1 MNFFSQTLAV
11 TAMNLRNIPRRLGNS
26 LVIVIGIAGAV
37 GVFIPILAMSIS
49 FRATIKGDGN
59 DARAIVLTH
68 RATTE
73 PESSLAR
80 DEVAEIV
87 DYPQVRRDSRDRPV
101 ASGEVV
107 LVAPVSRKR
116 DHSDV
121 NVTLRGVGEQYFAMR
136 PELKLRS
143 GRMFESG
150 KQELVV
156 GVGAASQ
163 FDGLDIGES
172 LRLQDGDW
180 KVVGTFAGGNGAR
193 ESEVV
198 ADALT
203 VMSAYKLNTFNSLT
217 VTLRSPR
224 ELAAFKDAVGLGSK
238 SILLARS
245 EPEYLATASE
255 SVNRI
260 LRLVGYSIGSIMAL
274 GALFSALN
282 SMYSAVTARSVE
294 MATLRALGFSSLA
307 VAGGVLYRGAPAGP
321 GRSGCWRRVCLRLV
335 QWCNHQHVR
344 RRGVGLSTRLFA
356 IHHSGAGDR
365 CRSACLRTRPGWR
378 AFAGDSRRAGQHRRG
393 TARNLRSGTPGDPYR
408 SMVGN
413 PRRARCKLTNPA
425 HESATVAVQF
435 PGPNTLL

>member
-1 MNFFSQTLAV
+1 MNFFSQILAV

-49 FRATIKGDGN
+49 FRATIEGDGS

-68 RATTE
+68 RATAE

-80 DEVAEIV
+80 DEVAEIM

-163 FDGLDIGES
+163 FDGLDIGEN

-203 VMSAYKLNTFNSLT
+203 VMSAYKFNTFNSLT
-217 VTLRSPR
+217 VALRSPR

-260 LRLVGYSIGSIMAL
+260 LRLVGYTIGSIMAL

-307 VAGGVLYRGAPAGP
+307 VAVGVLFEALLLALVGAA
-321 GRSGCWRRVCLRLV
+321 
-335 QWCNHQHVR
+335 
-344 RRGVGLSTRLFA
+344 VGA
-356 IHHSGAGDR
+356 
-365 CRSACLRTRPGWR
+365 
-378 AFAGDSRRAGQHRRG
+378 AFAYALFNGATISTLGGAVWDSQLVYSLSITPALAIGVVLLACALGLAGGLLPAIRA
-393 TARNLRSGTPGDPYR
+393 ARANIAEAL
-408 SMVGN
+408 
-413 PRRARCKLTNPA
+413 
-425 HESATVAVQF
+425 HES
-435 PGPNTLL
+435 

>member
-1 MNFFSQTLAV
+1 MSFISQTLAV

-49 FRATIKGDGN
+49 FRATIEGDGS
-59 DARAIVLTH
+59 DARAIVLTQ
-68 RATTE
+68 RATAE
-73 PESSLAR
+73 SESSLSR
-80 DEVAEIV
+80 DEVAAIM
-87 DYPQVRRDSRDRPV
+87 DYPQVRRDSRGRPV
-101 ASGEVV
+101 VSGEVV

-116 DHSDV
+116 DHTDV
-121 NVTLRGVGEQYFAMR
+121 NVTLRGVGGQYFAMR

-156 GVGAASQ
+156 GAGAVSQ
-163 FDGLDIGES
+163 FDGLEIGENI
-172 LRLQDGDW
+172 RLQDGDW

-203 VMSAYKLNTFNSLT
+203 VMSAYKLDSFHSLT
-217 VTLRSPR
+217 VALRSPR
-224 ELAAFKDAVGLGSK
+224 ELAAFKDTVEHNSK
-238 SILLARS
+238 SILVARS

-282 SMYSAVTARSVE
+282 SMYSAVAARSVE

-307 VAGGVLYRGAPAGP
+307 VAGGVLIEALLLALIGAA
-321 GRSGCWRRVCLRLV
+321 
-335 QWCNHQHVR
+335 
-344 RRGVGLSTRLFA
+344 VGA
-356 IHHSGAGDR
+356 
-365 CRSACLRTRPGWR
+365 
-378 AFAGDSRRAGQHRRG
+378 AFAYALFNGATISTLGGAVWDSQLVYSLSITPALAIGVVLLACALGLAGGLLPAIRA
-393 TARNLRSGTPGDPYR
+393 ARANIAEAL
-408 SMVGN
+408 
-413 PRRARCKLTNPA
+413 
-425 HESATVAVQF
+425 HET
-435 PGPNTLL
+435 

>member
-1 MNFFSQTLAV
+1 MNFFSQTFAV
-11 TAMNLRNIPRRLGNS
+11 TAMNLRNVPRRLGNS

-37 GVFIPILAMSIS
+37 GVFIPIVAMSMS
-49 FRATIKGDGN
+49 FRATIQGDGN
-59 DARAIVLTH
+59 DGRAIVLSQ
-68 RATTE
+68 RATAE
-73 PESSLAR
+73 SESSLTR
-80 DEVAEIV
+80 DEVAMIM
-87 DYPQVRRDSRDRPV
+87 DYPQVSRDARGKPV

-121 NVTLRGVGEQYFAMR
+121 NVTLRGVGEPYFAMR

-156 GVGAASQ
+156 GAGAVSQ
-163 FDGLDIGES
+163 FDGLDLGEN

-180 KVVGTFAGGNGAR
+180 KVVGIFAGGNGAR

-203 VMSAYKLNTFNSLT
+203 VMSAYKLNSFHSLS
-217 VTLRSPR
+217 VTLRSPG
-224 ELAAFKDAVGLGSK
+224 ELGAFKDTVQRDSK
-238 SILLARS
+238 SILVARG
-245 EPEYLATASE
+245 EPEYLQTASE
-255 SVNRI
+255 PVNRI

-307 VAGGVLYRGAPAGP
+307 VASGVLIEALLLALLGA
-321 GRSGCWRRVCLRLV
+321 
-335 QWCNHQHVR
+335 
-344 RRGVGLSTRLFA
+344 A
-356 IHHSGAGDR
+356 IGA
-365 CRSACLRTRPGWR
+365 
-378 AFAGDSRRAGQHRRG
+378 AFACALFNGATISMLGGAVWDSQLVYSLSITPALAIGVVLLACALGLAGGLLPAIRA
-393 TARNLRSGTPGDPYR
+393 ARANIAEAL
-408 SMVGN
+408 
-413 PRRARCKLTNPA
+413 
-425 HESATVAVQF
+425 HET
-435 PGPNTLL
+435 

>member
-1 MNFFSQTLAV
+1 MNFLRQILAI
-11 TAMNLRNIPRRLGNS
+11 TAMNLRNVPLRLGNS

-37 GVFIPILAMSIS
+37 GVFIPIAAMSTS

-59 DARAIVLTH
+59 NSRAIVLTQ

-73 PESSLAR
+73 SESSITR
-80 DEVAEIV
+80 DEVAMIM
-87 DYPQVRRDSRDRPV
+87 DYPQVKQDSRGKAV

-121 NVTLRGVGEQYFAMR
+121 NVTLRGVGEQYFGMR

-143 GRMFESG
+143 GRMFETG

-156 GVGAASQ
+156 GAGAIAH
-163 FDGLDIGES
+163 FDGLDIGEN

-203 VMSAYKLNTFNSLT
+203 VMSAYKLNSYNSLT
-217 VTLRSPR
+217 VTLRAPR
-224 ELAAFKDAVGLGSK
+224 EFAAFKDAVGASSK
-238 SILLARS
+238 SLLLARS
-245 EPEYLATASE
+245 EPEYLETASE

-282 SMYSAVTARSVE
+282 SMYSAVSARSVE
-294 MATLRALGFSSLA
+294 MATLRALGFSSAAVGAGVLLEALLLA
-307 VAGGVLYRGAPAGP
+307 LVGAVIGAAFAHALFNGATISTLGGAVWDSQLVYSLSMTPTLAIGVVLLACGLGLAGGLLPA
-321 GRSGCWRRVCLRLV
+321 
-335 QWCNHQHVR
+335 
-344 RRGVGLSTRLFA
+344 
-356 IHHSGAGDR
+356 I
-365 CRSACLRTRPGWR
+365 R
-378 AFAGDSRRAGQHRRG
+378 AARANI
-393 TARNLRSGTPGDPYR
+393 AEAL
-408 SMVGN
+408 
-413 PRRARCKLTNPA
+413 
-425 HESATVAVQF
+425 HET
-435 PGPNTLL
+435 

>member
-1 MNFFSQTLAV
+1 MNFFTQILAI
-11 TAMNLRNIPRRLGNS
+11 TAMNLRNVPLRLGNS

-37 GVFIPILAMSIS
+37 GVFIPIVAMSMS
-49 FRATIKGDGN
+49 FRATIRGDGN
-59 DARAIVLTH
+59 DSRAIVLTQ

-73 PESSLAR
+73 AESSITR
-80 DEVAEIV
+80 DEVAMIM
-87 DYPQVRRDSRDRPV
+87 DYPQVSRDSRGKAV

-143 GRMFESG
+143 GRMFETG

-156 GVGAASQ
+156 GAGAASQ
-163 FDGLDIGES
+163 FDGLDIGEN
-172 LRLQDGDW
+172 LRLQEGDW

-203 VMSAYKLNTFNSLT
+203 VMSAYKLNSFNSLS

-224 ELAAFKDAVGLGSK
+224 EFAAFKDSVGANSK
-238 SILLARS
+238 SLLLARS
-245 EPEYLATASE
+245 EPEYLETASE

-282 SMYSAVTARSVE
+282 SMYSAVAARSVE
-294 MATLRALGFSSLA
+294 MATLRALGFSPLA
-307 VAGGVLYRGAPAGP
+307 VAAGVLLEALVLALFGAAIGAAIAHALFNGATISTLGGAVWDSQLVYSLSITPALAMGAVLLA
-321 GRSGCWRRVCLRLV
+321 CAL
-335 QWCNHQHVR
+335 
-344 RRGVGLSTRLFA
+344 GLAGGLLPA
-356 IHHSGAGDR
+356 I
-365 CRSACLRTRPGWR
+365 R
-378 AFAGDSRRAGQHRRG
+378 AARANI
-393 TARNLRSGTPGDPYR
+393 AEVL
-408 SMVGN
+408 
-413 PRRARCKLTNPA
+413 
-425 HESATVAVQF
+425 HET
-435 PGPNTLL
+435 

>member
-37 GVFIPILAMSIS
+37 GVFIPILAMSMS

-59 DARAIVLTH
+59 DARAIVLTQ
-68 RATTE
+68 RATAE
-73 PESSLAR
+73 SDSSLTR
-80 DEVAEIV
+80 EEVATIV
-87 DYPQVRRDSRDRPV
+87 DYPQVSRDSRDRPV
-101 ASGEVV
+101 ASGELV

-121 NVTLRGVGEQYFAMR
+121 NVTLRGVGGQYFAMR

-156 GVGAASQ
+156 GIGAVSQ
-163 FDGLDIGES
+163 FDGLDIGEN

-180 KVVGTFAGGNGAR
+180 KVVGIFAGGNGAR

-203 VMSAYKLNTFNSLT
+203 VMSAYKLNSFNSLT
-217 VTLRSPR
+217 VALRSPR
-224 ELAAFKDAVGLGSK
+224 ELASFKDAVQLHSK
-238 SILLARS
+238 SLLMARS

-260 LRLVGYSIGSIMAL
+260 LRLVGYSIGTIMAL
-274 GALFSALN
+274 GALFAALN
-282 SMYSAVTARSVE
+282 SMYSAVAARSVE
-294 MATLRALGFSSLA
+294 MATLRALGFSSVA
-307 VAGGVLYRGAPAGP
+307 VAAGVLIEALLLALVGAAIGAAFAYVLFN
-321 GRSGCWRRVCLRLV
+321 GATISTLGGAVWDSQLV
-335 QWCNHQHVR
+335 YSLSITPSLAIGVVLLACA
-344 RRGVGLSTRLFA
+344 VGLAGGMLPA
-356 IHHSGAGDR
+356 I
-365 CRSACLRTRPGWR
+365 R
-378 AFAGDSRRAGQHRRG
+378 AARANI
-393 TARNLRSGTPGDPYR
+393 ADAL
-408 SMVGN
+408 
-413 PRRARCKLTNPA
+413 
-425 HESATVAVQF
+425 HET
-435 PGPNTLL
+435 